1 MFPHSENQSWS
12 RRRFVHAA
20 SLASALEILGGSAR
34 ASKAPGS
41 FEGTLCLF
49 SKHLPDTNPPRLAK
63 LVKQL
68 GFDGVDLT
76 VRRRGHVL
84 PENTVQDLPRAVAAI
99 RDAGLAVP
107 MITTELLSAADPAA
121 RPILSTAGSLGIP
134 YYKAGYYRYRFA
146 DVTTELEQAAAD
158 FRSLVQLGRQFGI
171 QAGYHN
177 HAGSYVGAPVWD
189 IARMLDGLPPESAG
203 YYFDIRHAVVEGGD
217 AGWKIAAQMAAPRIK
232 MISIKDFFWEKTSRG
247 WQQHDCPLG
256 QGMVD
261 WKQYFEILARAGF
274 RGPVSLHIEYDIA
287 GSTPAAVEENT
298 LVAVKQDLDFLKA
311 RLAQAYSK

>member
-1 MFPHSENQSWS
+1 MTSPSWS
-12 RRRFVHAA
+12 RRSFVRAA
-20 SLASALEILGGSAR
+20 SLAASLEVIGGSAA
-34 ASKAPGS
+34 ASKGPGP
-41 FEGTLCLF
+41 FKGTLCLF
-49 SKHLPDTNPPRLAK
+49 SKHLPDTSPPRLAQ

-84 PENTVQDLPRAVAAI
+84 PENAVQDLPRAVAAI

-107 MITTELLSAADPAA
+107 MITTELLAAADPAA
-121 RPILSTAGSLGIP
+121 RPILSTAGALGIP
-134 YYKAGYYRYRFA
+134 YYKPGYYRYRLA
-146 DVTTELEQAAAD
+146 DVTRELQQATRD
-158 FRSLVQLGRQFGI
+158 FRGLVELGRRFGM

-177 HAGSYVGAPVWD
+177 HAGTYVGAPVWD

-203 YYFDIRHAVVEGGD
+203 YYFDVRHAVVEGGD
-217 AGWKIAAQMAAPRIK
+217 AGWKLAAQMAAPRIK

-261 WKQYFEILARAGF
+261 WKQYFEILAGSGF
-274 RGPVSLHIEYDIA
+274 HGPVSLHTEYDMA
-287 GSTPAAVEENT
+287 GSTPAAVEENS
-298 LVAVKQDLDFLKA
+298 LVAIKQDLEFLKA
-311 RLAQAYSK
+311 RVAEAYSQ